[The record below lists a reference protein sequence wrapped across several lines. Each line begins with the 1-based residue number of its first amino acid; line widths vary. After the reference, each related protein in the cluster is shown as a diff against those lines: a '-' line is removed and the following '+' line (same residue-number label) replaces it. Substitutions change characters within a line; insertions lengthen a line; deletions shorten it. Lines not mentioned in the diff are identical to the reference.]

1 MSTHRVESRAPLID
15 ASTAG
20 HHSPTRPGSG
30 GGVRRSASGYG
41 LLVATSV
48 SNMNCA
54 LLRRTRRRR
63 RRRPPRHAGA
73 IAGLV
78 LGVRRESARAR
89 ALC

>member
-20 HHSPTRPGSG
+20 HHSPTTGIR
-30 GGVRRSASGYG
+30 VRRSASGYG

-48 SNMNCA
+48 SNMICA

-78 LGVRRESARAR
+78 LGVRRESA
-89 ALC
+89 LC